1 MDQFVFLVAL
11 CSRLHFALG
20 NSIYVSEM
28 LINPAK
34 KKVYFRGV
42 THVRWLLFGDLPNV
56 PQIERH

>member
-1 MDQFVFLVAL
+1 VFSLTL
-11 CSRLHFALG
+11 CVG